1 MGGGWNRPAQLL
13 TLTGT
18 GTVGALSIVTSAV
31 QAMVG
36 ATPFANRKQLQV
48 FNNTSDVI
56 YWAANS
62 TQATS
67 AAGFPILSGN
77 LAQWTLTDS
86 VQIWIVGSGNVRV
99 AEMW

>member
-1 MGGGWNRPAQLL
+1 MPWNRSAQLL

-48 FNNTSDVI
+48 YNNTPDTI
-56 YWAANS
+56 YWAGNS

-67 AAGFPILSGN
+67 TAGFPIASGN
-77 LAQWTLTDS
+77 MAQWTLTDS